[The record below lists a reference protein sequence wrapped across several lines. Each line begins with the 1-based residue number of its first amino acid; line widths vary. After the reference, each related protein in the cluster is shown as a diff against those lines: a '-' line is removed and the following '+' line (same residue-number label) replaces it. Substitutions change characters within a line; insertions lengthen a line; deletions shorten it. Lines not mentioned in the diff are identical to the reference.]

1 MRLTFGLEPWRI
13 GLIVAGL
20 GLAFA
25 GTLGLAG
32 PPGARTSV
40 WHEYAPA
47 AAAVLGLLMVL
58 AAFYGRQ
65 TTSTA
70 GIGSNLSIGLL
81 AVPLLFTVANLSPEW
96 KVILGASAVVGIALA
111 VVIARRRA

>member
-32 PPGARTSV
+32 PPGARTS
-40 WHEYAPA
+40 EYAPA